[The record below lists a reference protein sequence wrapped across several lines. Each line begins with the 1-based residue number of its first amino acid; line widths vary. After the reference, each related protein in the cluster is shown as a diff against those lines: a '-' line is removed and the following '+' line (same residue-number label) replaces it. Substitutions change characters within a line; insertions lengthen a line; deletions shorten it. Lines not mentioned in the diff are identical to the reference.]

1 MAIQALLIPAL
12 TSFAISKLTG
22 SSTKSALR
30 NALLAGATAGITE
43 GFTAKSAARCIWNY
57 VTKSNFFTKDWW

>member
-43 GFTAKSAARCIWNY
+43 GFTATNAAERCYY
-57 VTKSNFFTKDWW
+57 VTKSNFRHWSCY